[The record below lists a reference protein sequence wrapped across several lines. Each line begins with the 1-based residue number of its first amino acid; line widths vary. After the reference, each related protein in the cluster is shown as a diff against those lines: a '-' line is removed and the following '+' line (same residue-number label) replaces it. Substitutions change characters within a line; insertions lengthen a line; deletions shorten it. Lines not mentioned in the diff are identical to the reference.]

1 MKIKFY
7 EGIVSL
13 NDNMLDFETITSE
26 LRNGKPILVFD
37 QKDREGETDIF
48 FSAKYVSNSSIRFL
62 RDNGGGMIFL
72 AAENSASTKLGLP
85 FAHDIYNKVSASNG
99 TFNVLERM
107 LNHSIPY
114 DKKSSFSIFLNHK
127 DTFTGISDYDRALT
141 SKSFALVFEES
152 MNLSNSESQKLV
164 SDNFRIPGHVPV
176 CIADS
181 NLLKNRQGH
190 TELIVSLLK
199 SVHMNPIAIGCEMIG
214 DDGHSLSPD
223 KAKAWAQDEGYLFLE
238 GRQIIEECQ

>member
-7 EGIVSL
+7 EGIISL
-13 NDNMLDFETITSE
+13 NDNMLDFATITSE
-26 LRNGKPILVFD
+26 LRTGKPILVFD

-62 RDNGGGMIFL
+62 RKNGGGMIFL

-85 FAHDIYNKVSASNG
+85 FTHEIYETLANSNKN
-99 TFNVLERM
+99 FNILDRM

-114 DKKSSFSIFLNHK
+114 DKKSSFSLFINHK

-141 SKSFALVFEES
+141 SNSFATVFEES
-152 MNLSNSESQKLV
+152 VNLSASESQKLV

-199 SVHMNPIAIGCEMIG
+199 SIDMNPIAVGCEMIG
-214 DDGHSLSPD
+214 DNGHSLAPEQ
-223 KAKAWAQDEGYLFLE
+223 AKSWAQDEGYLFLE

>member
-7 EGIVSL
+7 EGIVPL

-72 AAENSASTKLGLP
+72 AAENSASKKLGLP
-85 FAHDIYNKVSASNG
+85 FAHEIYDTVLASNEK
-99 TFNVLERM
+99 FNVLDRM
-107 LNHSIPY
+107 LKHSIPY
-114 DKKSSFSIFLNHK
+114 DKQSSFSIFINHK

-141 SKSFALVFEES
+141 SKSFASVFEES
-152 MNLSNSESQKLV
+152 VNLSHSEGQKLV

-181 NLLKNRQGH
+181 SLLKNRQGH

-199 SVHMNPIAIGCEMIG
+199 SAHMNPIAVGCEMIG

-223 KAKAWAQDEGYLFLE
+223 KAKRRAQDEGYLFLE

>member
-7 EGIVSL
+7 KGIISL
-13 NDNMLDFETITSE
+13 NDNMLDFATINSE

-62 RDNGGGMIFL
+62 RKNGGGMIFL

-85 FAHDIYNKVSASNG
+85 FTHEIYETLANSNKN
-99 TFNVLERM
+99 FNILDRM

-114 DKKSSFSIFLNHK
+114 DKKSSFSLFINHK

-141 SKSFALVFEES
+141 SKSFATVFEEAV
-152 MNLSNSESQKLV
+152 NLSDSESQKLV

-199 SVHMNPIAIGCEMIG
+199 SIDMNPIAVGCEMIG
-214 DDGHSLSPD
+214 DNGHSLAPEQ
-223 KAKAWAQDEGYLFLE
+223 AKSWAQDEGYLFLE

>member
-1 MKIKFY
+1 
-7 EGIVSL
+7 
-13 NDNMLDFETITSE
+13 MLDLENIALT
-26 LRNGKPILVFD
+26 LREGKPILVFD
-37 QKDREGETDIF
+37 ETDREGETDIF
-48 FSAKYVSNSSIRFL
+48 FSAKYSTNSSIRFL
-62 RDNGGGMIFL
+62 RENGGGMIFL
-72 AAENSASTKLGLP
+72 AADHLASTKLGLP
-85 FAHDIYNKVSASNG
+85 FVHDIYNEVAKTG
-99 TFNVLERM
+99 DDFNILKKM

-114 DKKSSFSIFLNHK
+114 DKKSSFSIFINHK

-141 SKSFALVFEES
+141 SKSFAIIFEES
-152 MNLSNSESQKLV
+152 LQMSKDESHAKL

-199 SVHMNPIAIGCEMIG
+199 SAHMNPIAVGCEIIG
-214 DDGHSLSPD
+214 EDGHSLSPD
-223 KAKAWAQDEGYLFLE
+223 KAKKWAQNEGYLFLE

>member
-7 EGIVSL
+7 EGIISL
-13 NDNMLDFETITSE
+13 NDNMLDFATINSE

-62 RDNGGGMIFL
+62 RKNGGGMIFL

-85 FAHDIYNKVSASNG
+85 FTHEIYETLANSNKN
-99 TFNVLERM
+99 FNILDRM

-114 DKKSSFSIFLNHK
+114 DKKSSFSLFINHK

-141 SKSFALVFEES
+141 SNSFATVFEES
-152 MNLSNSESQKLV
+152 VNLSASESQKLV

-199 SVHMNPIAIGCEMIG
+199 SIDMNPIAVGCEMIG
-214 DDGHSLSPD
+214 DNGHSLAPEQ
-223 KAKAWAQDEGYLFLE
+223 AKSWAQDEGYLFLE